1 LFSCVIQQVCA
12 HFVLYLLAGVRVGR
26 SSGSV
31 DIQAKKVISDAGITN
46 TFKKLLPADVAK
58 KSSESGRISKL
69 ICASLAFFKLSATL
83 WLRRGVVLMRKK
95 TGSVDLT
102 GGGCFYQYQVCHEP
116 FFCSSVIKSKPTWLL
131 PEEVRFEAEK

>member
-1 LFSCVIQQVCA
+1 M
-12 HFVLYLLAGVRVGR
+12 GR
-26 SSGSV
+26 SSGSL

-69 ICASLAFFKLSATL
+69 ICASLAFFKLSVTL
-83 WLRRGVVLMRKK
+83 WLRKGVFLIRKK

-102 GGGCFYQYQVCHEP
+102 AGGCFYQYQVCHEP
-116 FFCSSVIKSKPTWLL
+116 FFALQL
-131 PEEVRFEAEK
+131 